1 MSLTKKDVEYAAK
14 LAHLYLSEEEKEK
27 FTGQLT
33 KILEYMDK
41 LNQLD
46 VSGVEPM
53 SHPLALNNVWR
64 EDRAVSEDLKKE
76 ILGNAPEVWND
87 YFKVKKV
94 IE

>member
-1 MSLTKKDVEYAAK
+1 MSLTKKDVEYVAK

-27 FTGQLT
+27 YTGQLT
-33 KILEYMDK
+33 KILGYMDQ

-46 VSGVEPM
+46 VRGVEPM
-53 SHPLALNNVWR
+53 SHPFPLNNVWR
-64 EDRAVSEDLKKE
+64 EDQAVAQDLQKD
-76 ILGNAPEVWND
+76 ILSNAPEVWHE